1 MKAIAP
7 HDRPREKLDRL
18 GAAGLGD
25 NELLAIIVGHGS
37 RQMSALDVAN
47 LVLDAAAG
55 VHGLTRVSRDEL
67 GRVKGV
73 GGGGAKAAQI
83 IAAVELG
90 RRTLSRSPG
99 DRVQFDGPE
108 DVAAY
113 LVPQYGSRSVEHF
126 GIVLLD
132 TKHRVLRTRV
142 LSVGTLD
149 ASLVHPREVFRE
161 ATLGGAAAIVLFHN
175 HPSGDPVP
183 SSDDV
188 ALTTRLVRAGD
199 LMGVDVIDHIIV
211 ADACYCSFK
220 ETGRL

>member
-25 NELLAIIVGHGS
+25 NELVAIIVGHGS
-37 RQMSALDVAN
+37 RQISALDVAN

-73 GGGGAKAAQI
+73 GAAKAAQI
-83 IAAVELG
+83 LAAVELG

-113 LVPQYGSRSVEHF
+113 LMPQYGSRSVEHF

-175 HPSGDPVP
+175 HPSGDPAP
-183 SSDDV
+183 SGDDV

>member
-37 RQMSALDVAN
+37 RQISALDVAN

-73 GGGGAKAAQI
+73 GAAKAAQI
-83 IAAVELG
+83 LAAVELG
-90 RRTLSRSPG
+90 RRTLSRTPG

-183 SSDDV
+183 SGDDV

>member
-37 RQMSALDVAN
+37 RQISALDVAN

-73 GGGGAKAAQI
+73 GAAKAAQI
-83 IAAVELG
+83 LAAVELG
-90 RRTLSRSPG
+90 RRTLSRTPG

-113 LVPQYGSRSVEHF
+113 LMPQYGSRSVEHF

-175 HPSGDPVP
+175 HPSGDPAP
-183 SSDDV
+183 SGDDV

>member
-1 MKAIAP
+1 M
-7 HDRPREKLDRL
+7 
-18 GAAGLGD
+18 
-25 NELLAIIVGHGS
+25 
-37 RQMSALDVAN
+37 
-47 LVLDAAAG
+47 
-55 VHGLTRVSRDEL
+55 
-67 GRVKGV
+67 
-73 GGGGAKAAQI
+73 
-83 IAAVELG
+83 
-90 RRTLSRSPG
+90 
-99 DRVQFDGPE
+99 
-108 DVAAY
+108 
-113 LVPQYGSRSVEHF
+113 PQYGSRSVEHF

-161 ATLGGAAAIVLFHN
+161 TTLGGAAAIVLFHN

-183 SSDDV
+183 SGDDV
-188 ALTTRLVRAGD
+188 ALTTRLVSAGD

>member
-73 GGGGAKAAQI
+73 GGAKAAQI
-83 IAAVELG
+83 LAAVELG

-113 LVPQYGSRSVEHF
+113 LMPQYGSRSVEHF

-183 SSDDV
+183 SGDDV

>member
-37 RQMSALDVAN
+37 RQISALDVAN

-55 VHGLTRVSRDEL
+55 IHGLTRVSRDEL

-73 GGGGAKAAQI
+73 GRAKAAQI
-83 IAAVELG
+83 LAAVELG

-99 DRVQFDGPE
+99 DRVQFDGPG

-113 LVPQYGSRSVEHF
+113 LMPQYGSRSVEHF

-175 HPSGDPVP
+175 HPSGDPLP
-183 SSDDV
+183 SGDDV
-188 ALTTRLVRAGD
+188 ALTMRLVRAGD

-220 ETGRL
+220 ETKRL

>member
-7 HDRPREKLDRL
+7 HDRPRERLDRL

-73 GGGGAKAAQI
+73 GGAKAAQI
-83 IAAVELG
+83 LAAVELG

-113 LVPQYGSRSVEHF
+113 LMPQYGSRSVEHF

-183 SSDDV
+183 SGDDV

>member
-37 RQMSALDVAN
+37 RQISALDVAN

-73 GGGGAKAAQI
+73 GAAKAAQI
-83 IAAVELG
+83 LAAVELG
-90 RRTLSRSPG
+90 RRTLSRTSG

-113 LVPQYGSRSVEHF
+113 LMPQYGSRSVEHF

-183 SSDDV
+183 SGDDV

-199 LMGVDVIDHIIV
+199 LMGVDVIEHIIV

>member
-37 RQMSALDVAN
+37 RQISALDVAN

-73 GGGGAKAAQI
+73 GAAKAAQI
-83 IAAVELG
+83 LAAVELG

-113 LVPQYGSRSVEHF
+113 LMPQYGSRSVEHF

-183 SSDDV
+183 SRDDV

>member
-37 RQMSALDVAN
+37 RQISALDVAN

-73 GGGGAKAAQI
+73 GAAKAAQI
-83 IAAVELG
+83 LAAVELG

-113 LVPQYGSRSVEHF
+113 LMPQYGSRSVEHF
-126 GIVLLD
+126 GIVLLN

-175 HPSGDPVP
+175 HPSGDPAP
-183 SSDDV
+183 SGDDV

>member
-7 HDRPREKLDRL
+7 HDRLREKLDRL

-37 RQMSALDVAN
+37 RQISALDVAN

-73 GGGGAKAAQI
+73 GAAKAAQI
-83 IAAVELG
+83 LAAVELG
-90 RRTLSRSPG
+90 RRTLSRSLG

-113 LVPQYGSRSVEHF
+113 LMPQYGSRLVEHF

-132 TKHRVLRTRV
+132 TKRRVLRTRV

-175 HPSGDPVP
+175 HPSGDPAP
-183 SSDDV
+183 SGDDV

>member
-37 RQMSALDVAN
+37 RQISALDIAN
-47 LVLDAAAG
+47 LLLDAAAG
-55 VHGLTRVSRDEL
+55 VHGLSRVSRDEL

-73 GGGGAKAAQI
+73 GAAKAAQI
-83 IAAVELG
+83 LAAVELG

-99 DRVQFDGPE
+99 DRIQFDSPG

-183 SSDDV
+183 SGDDV

>member
-55 VHGLTRVSRDEL
+55 IHGLTRVSRDEL
-67 GRVKGV
+67 GRVRGV
-73 GGGGAKAAQI
+73 GRAKAAQI
-83 IAAVELG
+83 LAAVELG

-113 LVPQYGSRSVEHF
+113 LMPQYGSRSVEHF

-175 HPSGDPVP
+175 HPSGDPIP
-183 SSDDV
+183 SGDDV
-188 ALTTRLVRAGD
+188 ALTMRLVRAGD

>member
-37 RQMSALDVAN
+37 RQVSALDVAN

-55 VHGLTRVSRDEL
+55 IHGLTRVSRDEL

-73 GGGGAKAAQI
+73 GRAKAAQI
-83 IAAVELG
+83 LAAVELG

-113 LVPQYGSRSVEHF
+113 LMPQYGSRSVEHF

-183 SSDDV
+183 SGDDV

>member
-73 GGGGAKAAQI
+73 GGAKAAQI
-83 IAAVELG
+83 LAAVELG

>member
-1 MKAIAP
+1 MEANAP
-7 HDRPREKLDRL
+7 HDRPREKLDRF

-25 NELLAIIVGHGS
+25 NELRAIIVGHGS
-37 RQMSALDVAN
+37 PQMSALDVAN

-73 GGGGAKAAQI
+73 GAAKAAQI
-83 IAAVELG
+83 LAAVELG
-90 RRTLSRSPG
+90 RRTLSRSLG

-113 LVPQYGSRSVEHF
+113 LMPQYGSRLVEHF

-175 HPSGDPVP
+175 HPSGDPAP
-183 SSDDV
+183 SGDDV

>member
-37 RQMSALDVAN
+37 RQVSALDVAN

-55 VHGLTRVSRDEL
+55 IHGLTRVSRDEL
-67 GRVKGV
+67 GHVKGV
-73 GGGGAKAAQI
+73 GRAKAAQI
-83 IAAVELG
+83 LAAVELG

-113 LVPQYGSRSVEHF
+113 LMPQYGPRSVEHF

-183 SSDDV
+183 SGDDV
-188 ALTTRLVRAGD
+188 ALTTRLVRAGE

>member
-37 RQMSALDVAN
+37 RQISALDVAN

-73 GGGGAKAAQI
+73 GAAKAAQI
-83 IAAVELG
+83 LAAVELG

-113 LVPQYGSRSVEHF
+113 LMPQYGSRSVEHF

-175 HPSGDPVP
+175 HPSGDPAP
-183 SSDDV
+183 SGDDV

>member
-37 RQMSALDVAN
+37 RQISALDVAN

-73 GGGGAKAAQI
+73 GRAKAAQI
-83 IAAVELG
+83 LAAVELG
-90 RRTLSRSPG
+90 RRTLSRAPG

-113 LVPQYGSRSVEHF
+113 LMPQYGSRSVEHF

-175 HPSGDPVP
+175 HPSGDPIP
-183 SSDDV
+183 SGDDE

>member
-37 RQMSALDVAN
+37 RQISALDVAN

-73 GGGGAKAAQI
+73 GAAKAAQI
-83 IAAVELG
+83 LAAVELG
-90 RRTLSRSPG
+90 RRTLSRTPG

-113 LVPQYGSRSVEHF
+113 LMPQYGSRSVEHF

-175 HPSGDPVP
+175 HPSGDLVP
-183 SSDDV
+183 SGDDV

>member
-1 MKAIAP
+1 MNAIAP

-37 RQMSALDVAN
+37 RRMSALDVAN

-73 GGGGAKAAQI
+73 GGAKAAQI
-83 IAAVELG
+83 LAAVELG

>member
-25 NELLAIIVGHGS
+25 NELLAIVVGHGS

-73 GGGGAKAAQI
+73 GGAKAAQI
-83 IAAVELG
+83 LAAVELG